1 MGGKADVIV
10 VGGGLAGLCCALELH
25 QENIS
30 FLLLEAADGIGG
42 RVRTDKVEGFLLDR
56 GFQVLLT
63 AYPEARRV
71 LNYQALDLHSFY
83 PGAMVRFGGRF
94 HKVADPWRHPLE
106 SLKGVLSPIGTFSDK
121 MKVGRLRRKT
131 LEGSIEGLFRRPEMT
146 TLRALQEIG
155 FSEEMIDR
163 FFRPFLGGVF
173 FNREL
178 EISSRMFEFGFRMFS
193 SGETALPARGMGA
206 IPGQIASRLPA
217 DSLRLNS
224 RVESIQDQN
233 VILSSGEKVTARA
246 LVLATEGPETA
257 RLLGEVKQP
266 EPGSR
271 STTCVYF
278 AADDPPLNE
287 PLLILN
293 GEGQGPVNSL
303 AVPSL
308 IAPPYALP
316 GLSLIAATII
326 GLPALDDDQLIEAVR
341 SQLSGWFGSAVSAW
355 RHLRTY
361 WIRHALPL
369 QIPPL
374 PDPTA
379 PVEPVRPGLYVCGEY
394 ANPASLQWAM
404 DSGRRV
410 GEVIAQGLKT

>member
-1 MGGKADVIV
+1 
-10 VGGGLAGLCCALELH
+10 
-25 QENIS
+25 
-30 FLLLEAADGIGG
+30 
-42 RVRTDKVEGFLLDR
+42 
-56 GFQVLLT
+56 
-63 AYPEARRV
+63 
-71 LNYQALDLHSFY
+71 
-83 PGAMVRFGGRF
+83 MVRFGGRF

-224 RVESIQDQN
+224 RVESIQDQS

-257 RLLGEVKQP
+257 RLLGEAKRS
-266 EPGSR
+266 GSR

-278 AADDPPLNE
+278 AADDPP
-287 PLLILN
+287 
-293 GEGQGPVNSL
+293 
-303 AVPSL
+303 
-308 IAPPYALP
+308 
-316 GLSLIAATII
+316 
-326 GLPALDDDQLIEAVR
+326 
-341 SQLSGWFGSAVSAW
+341 
-355 RHLRTY
+355 
-361 WIRHALPL
+361 
-369 QIPPL
+369 
-374 PDPTA
+374 
-379 PVEPVRPGLYVCGEY
+379 
-394 ANPASLQWAM
+394 
-404 DSGRRV
+404 
-410 GEVIAQGLKT
+410 